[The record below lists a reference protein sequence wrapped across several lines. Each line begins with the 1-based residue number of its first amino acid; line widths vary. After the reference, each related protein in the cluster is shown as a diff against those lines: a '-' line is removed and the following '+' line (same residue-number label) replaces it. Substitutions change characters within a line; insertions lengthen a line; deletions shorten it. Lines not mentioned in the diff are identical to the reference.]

1 MRVSSKK
8 KNKTKQSKNSQNQ
21 SICQSVLDFSKCEQ
35 WITTNTGP
43 LSFILNSNLGTL
55 PSKINHGLAFV
66 SLVSIL
72 AAIIILP
79 MSLYRETNNSKKV
92 N

>member
-1 MRVSSKK
+1 M
-8 KNKTKQSKNSQNQ
+8 
-21 SICQSVLDFSKCEQ
+21 
-35 WITTNTGP
+35 GP
-43 LSFILNSNLGTL
+43 LSFILNSNLATL
-55 PSKINHGLAFV
+55 SSKTNHGLAFV

-92 N
+92 I